1 MHATATAI
9 RYPGDRKTLA
19 ALVAHIHKLR
29 MKLLLPPAEFSAI
42 DPYPRPLAE
51 IATDAAATGVDV
63 LCISWLNT
71 DPDADYWQAQIA
83 GMRKVFT
90 GRLILAATPD
100 LLPGIEF
107 WDQVDLVGAIGP
119 FDLPVRSGVQ
129 SWRRQS
135 G

>member
-1 MHATATAI
+1 
-9 RYPGDRKTLA
+9 
-19 ALVAHIHKLR
+19 
-29 MKLLLPPAEFSAI
+29 
-42 DPYPRPLAE
+42 
-51 IATDAAATGVDV
+51 
-63 LCISWLNT
+63 
-71 DPDADYWQAQIA
+71 
-83 GMRKVFT
+83 MRKVFT

-129 SWRRQS
+129 SGRQS